1 MSPNQKDQSPAF
13 DSVTYARSAER
24 LMRAL
29 EIAYEMPASHAEEL
43 CEAVRVFVTQ
53 RKALGA
59 PPESVVRT
67 LRQLTLKCAPHR
79 QHWGAYG
86 VLSAAVVRL
95 GMAAYNCAA

>member
-1 MSPNQKDQSPAF
+1 MSQNHKDQSTTF
-13 DSVTYARSAER
+13 DSATYARSAER

-29 EIAYEMPASHAEEL
+29 EIAYEMPAAHADEL

-53 RKALGA
+53 RKALGT

-67 LRQLTLKCAPHR
+67 LRQLTLRCAPHR

-95 GMAAYNCAA
+95 GMAAYHCTV

>member
-1 MSPNQKDQSPAF
+1 MHLDHDPTI
-13 DSVTYARSAER
+13 DSATYARNAER

-29 EIAYEMPASHAEEL
+29 ELAYETPASQADEL

-95 GMAAYNCAA
+95 GMAAYHCAA